1 MENDKVNSPN
11 KTKLSESNTSAES
24 SNSSDEESGESVKS
38 GLPPKKRAR
47 HCAAE
52 DQTLFVYVEIP
63 CLKNF
68 PDEYIS
74 AALEKIPPSTEDL
87 FDSSSLCS
95 YIQKI
100 GGADKLVFRQS
111 SSKGSSILNS
121 YPEDN
126 QGDPSS
132 SGGHR
137 GMVPAYNQTKEKTFR
152 SRGSQ
157 RKGKPNQSNK
167 NKNKCGRQKPK
178 QTKDKPTHFC
188 SPPKYRTVAYDL
200 ETFQGGCLSQYRLTW
215 QQLGAPKEICP
226 KNILEGIP
234 IQFILK
240 PPLVYPSD
248 PVISNFATKGS
259 FQITQ
264 EINQMIKNQGLSTLQ
279 PFSSTFFSLGQRLDG
294 KNGFKPSLLSSAN
307 SPTAS
312 QISEGEL
319 QRQTLPDDMSTL
331 WPICST
337 RNFRFSHQLERTP
350 QKPQDPL
357 CGVLGRFPTG
367 KRARKSYEQLKQ
379 QCTTRT
385 QRQLVPQT
393 SSVPN
398 GETKLCLFRRP
409 ERKASLS
416 DAAIPQPT
424 VAEIQTPQEIHDSR
438 TSPSRNEL
446 VGNDGF
452 HFNTSSY
459 ESHHTS
465 TFYRRIRSRM
475 GSTTWADNFIRS
487 VDDGI
492 TKLVC
497 QLQRNICSLSS
508 SSTRA
513 ATSEERP
520 RTPSDRQSYCRGLHK
535 QGGRHEV
542 QETFKTDKIVVGPA
556 RLSKRKFD
564 GLVLPRAIQYR
575 S

>member
-1 MENDKVNSPN
+1 M
-11 KTKLSESNTSAES
+11 
-24 SNSSDEESGESVKS
+24 
-38 GLPPKKRAR
+38 
-47 HCAAE
+47 
-52 DQTLFVYVEIP
+52 
-63 CLKNF
+63 
-68 PDEYIS
+68 
-74 AALEKIPPSTEDL
+74 
-87 FDSSSLCS
+87 
-95 YIQKI
+95 
-100 GGADKLVFRQS
+100 
-111 SSKGSSILNS
+111 
-121 YPEDN
+121 
-126 QGDPSS
+126 
-132 SGGHR
+132 
-137 GMVPAYNQTKEKTFR
+137 
-152 SRGSQ
+152 
-157 RKGKPNQSNK
+157 
-167 NKNKCGRQKPK
+167 
-178 QTKDKPTHFC
+178 
-188 SPPKYRTVAYDL
+188 
-200 ETFQGGCLSQYRLTW
+200 
-215 QQLGAPKEICP
+215 
-226 KNILEGIP
+226 
-234 IQFILK
+234 
-240 PPLVYPSD
+240 
-248 PVISNFATKGS
+248 
-259 FQITQ
+259 TQ
-264 EINQMIKNQGLSTLQ
+264 EINQMIKNQVLEEADITPSYLSTFLLI
-279 PFSSTFFSLGQRLDG
+279 PKPDGSFRQRLDG

-307 SPTAS
+307 SPAAS

-350 QKPQDPL
+350 QKPQDLL

-508 SSTRA
+508 SSTRVQQHLRNA
-513 ATSEERP
+513 HVLLQTDN
-520 RTPSDRQSYCRGLHK
+520 RTVVAYINKEGGTKSRKLLKLTKQLLALLDYQSVSL
-535 QGGRHEV
+535 
-542 QETFKTDKIVVGPA
+542 TA
-556 RLSKRKFD
+556 
-564 GLVLPRAIQYR
+564 
-575 S
+575 